1 MAKIKG
7 ITIEIDGNTQGLEKA
22 LKGVE
27 KNTTSIQKELKQVD
41 KLLKFDPNN
50 TVLLSQ
56 KQELLGKSISSTSEK
71 LKVLKS
77 VEEQV
82 EAQFKQGKIGE
93 EQYRAFKRELE
104 STQNVLEGYK
114 GKLSGIQSEQSK
126 LGENTKTLEKYF
138 SLTGK
143 SVEDF
148 RHVLG
153 DKLTNAIKSGKASSA
168 DLDKALEKIGKSA
181 LGSKVDVNE
190 FKNAINKIDG
200 SSGIDKLEKQF
211 KSLDGVVEEST
222 KKIGKKLDFQNIQA
236 GAQVVQNLGNKI
248 KSFGSNAVSAF
259 TEIDAGL
266 DIVTSKTGAMGT
278 ALEGMHD
285 IVKNIGGTTGY
296 SFEQIGNAVGE
307 INTQFGLTGET
318 LEKTSLLFLKFSKA
332 NTTDV
337 TTSVINAKKAIEAF
351 GLSSENLGNV
361 LDSVTKVAQNT
372 GQSVDTIFSK
382 TVAGAPILKELN
394 LSFQQGANLIGV
406 FEQRGLDSS
415 NMLSKLTKAAAV
427 YGKEGKSLT
436 EGLKETIEKIK
447 NATNSQEQ
455 YNEASRVFGTKAA
468 QYMITAIKE
477 GKLSFESLNST
488 MENVQGTTEETAKRM
503 GESHKGIGA
512 AANAHKL
519 AMSALGEII
528 AGTITPIFQ
537 QLAKVFQKVADFF
550 NKIPAPIKDFVVVLG
565 LVVAAFA
572 SLAPSIAVVA
582 LALTSLEI
590 ALVPVLLIF
599 AGIALAITGIIV
611 IWKNWGSIIDWL
623 GQKWDE
629 FKNYVSRI
637 WTVISET
644 ASIVWGTISTTI
656 STVITVISTII
667 STTLAIISGIWS
679 SIWGTISGVASTVWQ
694 TISTTISTLVDGI
707 STTISTVLN
716 TISGVWST
724 IWATISGITSSIWTG
739 ITTTISGALGGIS
752 TTFSSIM
759 NGISGTAS
767 SIWDGIKGIFSR
779 AIDWIRGLF
788 NFEFRWPHI
797 PLPHFSIS
805 GSMNPLRWID
815 EGVPKISVQWYA
827 KGGILTKPTIFG
839 ARDGQLLGGGEAGNE
854 AVLPLNEQTLGAI
867 GRGIAATMNNESI
880 VININNPIVR
890 EEADIKLI
898 AQAVYQEIEK
908 GKNRLN
914 KLRGISDDRI

>member
-200 SSGIDKLEKQF
+200 SSGIDKLE
-211 KSLDGVVEEST
+211 EST

-248 KSFGSNAVSAF
+248 KSFGSDAVSAF

-266 DIVTSKTGAMGT
+266 DIVTSKTGASEE
-278 ALEGMHD
+278 ALEGMHN
-285 IVKNIGGTTGY
+285 IVKQIGSTTGY

-337 TTSVINAKKAIEAF
+337 TTSVINAKKALEAF
-351 GLSSENLGNV
+351 GLGAENVGNV

-415 NMLSKLTKAAAV
+415 NMLNKLTKAAAI

-447 NATNSQEQ
+447 NAKTSQEQ

-468 QYMITAIKE
+468 QPMIAAIKE

-488 MENVQGTTEETAKRM
+488 MENVQGTTEETARKM
-503 GESHKGIGA
+503 GKSHKGIGA

-519 AMSALGEII
+519 AMSELGEII

-537 QLAKVFQKVADFF
+537 QLAKVFKKVADFF

-611 IWKNWGSIIDWL
+611 IWKNWGTIIDWL
-623 GQKWDE
+623 SKKWDE
-629 FKNYVSRI
+629 FKNYVSEI
-637 WTVISET
+637 WKSISET
-644 ASIVWGTISTTI
+644 ASTIWESISTTI

-679 SIWGTISGVASTVWQ
+679 SIWETISGIASTIWG
-694 TISTTISTLVDGI
+694 TISTTISTLFGGI
-707 STTISTVLN
+707 SNTISTVLN

-724 IWATISGITSSIWTG
+724 IWGTISGIASTIWGG

-759 NGISGTAS
+759 NGISRTAS
-767 SIWDGIKGIFSR
+767 TIWDGIKGVFSR
-779 AIDWIRGLF
+779 AINWIKGLF
-788 NFEFRWPHI
+788 NFKFKWPHI

-805 GSMNPLRWID
+805 GSMNPLKWID

-867 GRGIAATMNNESI
+867 GRGIAATMNNESLI
-880 VININNPIVR
+880 ININNPIVR
-890 EEADIKLI
+890 EEADIQLI
-898 AQAVYQEIEK
+898 AQAVYHEIEK

>member
-138 SLTGK
+138 NLTGK

-148 RHVLG
+148 RQVLG

-200 SSGIDKLEKQF
+200 SNGIDKLEKQF

-236 GAQVVQNLGNKI
+236 GAQVVSNLGNKVRD
-248 KSFGSNAVSAF
+248 FGKQALEAF
-259 TEIDAGL
+259 NDVDKGM
-266 DIVTSKTGAMGT
+266 DIIVSKTGATGS
-278 ALEGMHD
+278 ALEEMQEIG
-285 IVKNIGGTTGY
+285 KNIGTTY
-296 SFEQIGNAVGE
+296 HFSFEQVGNAVGE
-307 INTQFGLTGET
+307 VNTQFGILGED
-318 LEKTSLLFLKFSKA
+318 LKETSILFLKFA
-332 NTTDV
+332 EINGTDI
-337 TTSVINAKKAIEAF
+337 THSTINAKKAMEAYGLTAHDLGNILDGVTYVAQATGRSTDEIFQKAIEGAPQIKALGLTF
-351 GLSSENLGNV
+351 QEGAYLIGRFEQSGVDSAAALSSLSKASVTFAKQGKTLSQGLS
-361 LDSVTKVAQNT
+361 
-372 GQSVDTIFSK
+372 
-382 TVAGAPILKELN
+382 
-394 LSFQQGANLIGV
+394 
-406 FEQRGLDSS
+406 
-415 NMLSKLTKAAAV
+415 
-427 YGKEGKSLT
+427 
-436 EGLKETIEKIK
+436 ETIEKIK
-447 NATNSQEQ
+447 NSKSETEALNIATS
-455 YNEASRVFGTKAA
+455 VFGAKGAVR
-468 QYMITAIKE
+468 MVDAIKR
-477 GKLSFESLNST
+477 GTFSLKDLSKE
-488 MENVQGTTEETAKRM
+488 MENAKGKTEETFDNMEDPINKLEVAT
-503 GESHKGIGA
+503 
-512 AANAHKL
+512 NAQKL
-519 AMSALGEII
+519 AMSELGSAISSTL
-528 AGTITPIFQ
+528 APIFQ
-537 QLAKVFQKVADFF
+537 KLAEVLSKVAKWFQDL
-550 NKIPAPIKDFVVVLG
+550 PQPVKDFVVIIGIL
-565 LVVAAFA
+565 ASAFA
-572 SLAPSIAVVA
+572 ILAPAIAVVA
-582 LALTSLEI
+582 LAITSLEV
-590 ALVPVLLIF
+590 ALAPILLIF
-599 AGIALAITGIIV
+599 AGIALAIAGMIV
-611 IWKNWGSIIDWL
+611 IWKNWGTIIDWL
-623 GQKWDE
+623 SKKWDE
-629 FKNYVSRI
+629 FKNYVSEI
-637 WTVISET
+637 WKSISET
-644 ASIVWGTISTTI
+644 ASTIWESISTTI

-679 SIWGTISGVASTVWQ
+679 SIWETISGVASTIWG
-694 TISTTISTLVDGI
+694 TISTTISTIFDGI
-707 STTISTVLN
+707 SNTISTVLN

-724 IWATISGITSSIWTG
+724 IWGTISGIASTIWGG

-759 NGISGTAS
+759 NGISRTAS
-767 SIWDGIKGIFSR
+767 TIWDGIKGVFSR
-779 AIDWIRGLF
+779 AINWIKGLF
-788 NFEFRWPHI
+788 NFKFKWPHI

-805 GSMNPLRWID
+805 GSMNPLKWID

-867 GRGIAATMNNESI
+867 GRGIAATMNSESL

-890 EEADIKLI
+890 EEADIQLI
-898 AQAVYQEIEK
+898 AQAVYHEIEK

>member
-56 KQELLGKSISSTSEK
+56 KQELLGKSINSTSEK

-114 GKLSGIQSEQSK
+114 GKLSGLQTEQSR

-143 SVEDF
+143 TVEDF

-190 FKNAINKIDG
+190 FKNTINKIDG

-248 KSFGSNAVSAF
+248 KSFGSEAVNAF

-266 DIVTSKTGAMGT
+266 DIVTSKTGATGT

-307 INTQFGLTGET
+307 VNTQFGLTGET

-332 NTTDV
+332 NNADV
-337 TTSVINAKKAIEAF
+337 TTSTINAKKAIEAF

-382 TVAGAPILKELN
+382 TIANAPILKELN
-394 LSFQQGANLIGV
+394 LSFQQGANLIGL
-406 FEQRGLDSS
+406 FEQKGLDSS
-415 NMLSKLTKAAAV
+415 NMLSKLSKAAAI

-436 EGLKETIEKIK
+436 EGLKGTIEKIK
-447 NATNSQEQ
+447 NAKDGQEQ
-455 YNEASRVFGTKAA
+455 YNEATRVFGTKAA

-488 MENVQGTTEETAKRM
+488 MEDVQGTTEETAKKM

-519 AMSALGEII
+519 AMSELGKII

-537 QLAKVFQKVADFF
+537 QLAKAFKKVADFF

-582 LALTSLEI
+582 LAITSLEV
-590 ALVPVLLIF
+590 ALAPILITF
-599 AGIALAITGIIV
+599 GIIALAIAGIIV
-611 IWKNWGSIIDWL
+611 IWKNWGTIIDWL
-623 GQKWDE
+623 SQKWDE
-629 FKNYVSRI
+629 FKNYVSEI

-656 STVITVISTII
+656 STVITIVSTII
-667 STTLAIISGIWS
+667 STTLAVISGIWS
-679 SIWGTISGVASTVWQ
+679 SIWGTISGVASTIWE
-694 TISTTISTLVDGI
+694 TISTTISTIFDGI
-707 STTISTVLN
+707 SN

-724 IWATISGITSSIWTG
+724 IWGTISGIASTIWGG

-759 NGISGTAS
+759 SGISRTAS
-767 SIWDGIKGIFSR
+767 TIWDGIKGVFSR
-779 AIDWIRGLF
+779 AINWIKGLF
-788 NFEFRWPHI
+788 NFQFKWPHI

-805 GSMNPLRWID
+805 GSMNPLKWID

-867 GRGIAATMNNESI
+867 GRGIAATMNNESLI
-880 VININNPIVR
+880 ININNPIVR
-890 EEADIKLI
+890 EEADIQLI
-898 AQAVYQEIEK
+898 AQAVYHEIEK